1 MITTTKASNMNTINN
16 KKIAIIGAGPAG
28 LTLGRL
34 LQMTGAEVKIYE
46 RDTHKDARPKGATLD
61 LHEESG
67 LKALQ
72 KAGLMAA
79 FKASYRP
86 GAEQLT
92 ITDKHANIVFED
104 QPRQNEEISRP
115 EIDRGPLQQILLNS
129 LNPDTVVWNS
139 QFASLSKQGE
149 NWEVEFKNGVRVSA
163 DVVIGADG
171 ANSKIRSY
179 ITPIK
184 PFYVGVTAI
193 EGTVYNAGVAT
204 PKVNKLLNGGK
215 IFAVGDEKTLIVGSK
230 ADGSLMFYIGFKTD
244 EHWYKTCGI
253 DFANKKQVLEWF
265 RETFTGWSE
274 IWDELF
280 ENAAYDFVPR
290 PQYCMPLD
298 QTWDTIPGL
307 TMLGDAA
314 HLMPPY
320 AGEGVNMAMLD
331 ALELAEHLT
340 EQDFTTTQDA
350 IAAFEKQMRTRASAT
365 AKDTLES
372 TAALHSMDA
381 IPFLSQII
389 NYEQGI

>member
-1 MITTTKASNMNTINN
+1 
-16 KKIAIIGAGPAG
+16 
-28 LTLGRL
+28 
-34 LQMTGAEVKIYE
+34 
-46 RDTHKDARPKGATLD
+46 
-61 LHEESG
+61 
-67 LKALQ
+67 
-72 KAGLMAA
+72 MAA